1 MNEDHI
7 GGAHAAARLPGNIV
21 AGLVAL
27 ELAPGSRI
35 GRAALAQ
42 DQGARLAALLG
53 RDLAALVPDVRRLDL
68 CLAAAHFD
76 PAEALR
82 PGWPLHRRL
91 MELHARAPRGGGEP
105 RIIAFGADAGGEVPQ
120 PLADEPAL
128 RGGSLRVLP
137 FLLHGDPEVAGDVA
151 EAFEIRLLDAGM
163 AQADTALLL
172 QDAFEAR
179 IEHARCL
186 TLHDLAAMVALQYE
200 HLGLAPLWPLI
211 ETALLSPQHEA
222 LLDAVPEPV
231 LRYAGGEARM
241 ALFSPAAWRERY
253 RPDSDDTERLRRMF
267 GHFETRQRQ
276 LAAVLGAHGI
286 DVVFVEADA
295 AVDART
301 L

>member
-1 MNEDHI
+1 MNEHHI
-7 GGAHAAARLPGNIV
+7 AARLPDDTV
-21 AGLVAL
+21 AGLIAL
-27 ELAPGSRI
+27 ELAPGSVVE
-35 GRAALAQ
+35 RAALAQ
-42 DQGARLAALLG
+42 DEAARLASLLG
-53 RDLAALVPDVRRLDL
+53 RDLAKLFPDARGLDL

-91 MELHARAPRGGGEP
+91 AELHARAPGRGGGP
-105 RIIAFGADAGGEVPQ
+105 RIIAFSADADGVVPQ
-120 PLADEPAL
+120 PLVADPAL

-137 FLLHGDPEVAGDVA
+137 FLLHGDAAIAGDVG
-151 EAFEIRLLDAGM
+151 EAFEALLLETGM

-172 QDAFEAR
+172 QDAFGAR

-222 LLDAVPEPV
+222 LLDSAPEPL
-231 LRYAGGEARM
+231 LRYADGEARM
-241 ALFSPAAWRERY
+241 ALFAPAAWRERY
-253 RPDSDDTERLRRMF
+253 RPDSDDVERLRRIF

-276 LAAVLGAHGI
+276 MAAVLEAHGI

-295 AVDART
+295 AVDALR

>member
-1 MNEDHI
+1 MNEHHI
-7 GGAHAAARLPGNIV
+7 AARLPDDTV
-21 AGLVAL
+21 AGLLAL
-27 ELAPGSRI
+27 ELAPGSVVE
-35 GRAALAQ
+35 RAALGQAEA
-42 DQGARLAALLG
+42 ARLASLLG
-53 RDLAALVPDVRRLDL
+53 RDLAALFPDARGLDL

-91 MELHARAPRGGGEP
+91 AELHARAPGRGGGP
-105 RIIAFGADAGGEVPQ
+105 RIIAFGTDADGVVPQ
-120 PLADEPAL
+120 PLVADPAL

-137 FLLHGDPEVAGDVA
+137 FLMHGDAAVARDVG
-151 EAFEIRLLDAGM
+151 EALEARLLETGM

-172 QDAFEAR
+172 QDAFGAR

-222 LLDAVPEPV
+222 LLDSAPEPL

-253 RPDSDDTERLRRMF
+253 RPDSDEVERLRRMF

-276 LAAVLGAHGI
+276 LAAVLAAHGI

-295 AVDART
+295 AMDARD

>member
-1 MNEDHI
+1 MNEHHI
-7 GGAHAAARLPGNIV
+7 AARLPGDTV
-21 AGLVAL
+21 AGLLAL
-27 ELAPGSRI
+27 ELAPGSAVE
-35 GRAALAQ
+35 RAALAQ
-42 DQGARLAALLG
+42 DEAARLASLLG
-53 RDLAALVPDVRRLDL
+53 RDLSALFPEVSRLDL

-91 MELHARAPRGGGEP
+91 AELHARAPGRGGGP
-105 RIIAFGADAGGEVPQ
+105 RIIAFGADADGVVPQ
-120 PLADEPAL
+120 PLVAEPAL

-137 FLLHGDPEVAGDVA
+137 FQLHGDATVAGDVGG
-151 EAFEIRLLDAGM
+151 AFEALLLETGM

-172 QDAFEAR
+172 QDAFGAR
-179 IEHARCL
+179 VEHARYL
-186 TLHDLAAMVALQYE
+186 TLHDLAAMVALQYD

-222 LLDAVPEPV
+222 LLDSAPEPL

-241 ALFSPAAWRERY
+241 ALFAPAAWRERY
-253 RPDSDDTERLRRMF
+253 RPDGDDVERLRRMF

-295 AVDART
+295 AVDAQA

>member
-1 MNEDHI
+1 MNEHHI
-7 GGAHAAARLPGNIV
+7 AAHLPENTV
-21 AGLVAL
+21 AGLMAL
-27 ELAPGSRI
+27 ELAPGSVVER
-35 GRAALAQ
+35 GALAQ
-42 DQGARLAALLG
+42 EEAARLASLLG
-53 RDLAALVPDVRRLDL
+53 RDLAALFPDARGLDL

-91 MELHARAPRGGGEP
+91 AELHARAPGRGGGP
-105 RIIAFGADAGGEVPQ
+105 RIIAFGTDADGAVPQ
-120 PLADEPAL
+120 PLVADPAL

-137 FLLHGDPEVAGDVA
+137 FLLHGDAAIAREVG
-151 EAFEIRLLDAGM
+151 EAFEAQLLETGM

-172 QDAFEAR
+172 QDAFGAR
-179 IEHARCL
+179 VEHARCL

-222 LLDAVPEPV
+222 LLDSAPEPL
-231 LRYAGGEARM
+231 LRYVDGEVRM
-241 ALFSPAAWRERY
+241 ALFAPAAWRERY
-253 RPDSDDTERLRRMF
+253 RPDSDDVEPLRRMF

-276 LAAVLGAHGI
+276 MAAVLGAHGI

-295 AVDART
+295 AVDARA

>member
-1 MNEDHI
+1 MNDDHI
-7 GGAHAAARLPGNIV
+7 LAREAARLPGNVV
-21 AGLVAL
+21 AGVLAL
-27 ELAPGSRI
+27 ELAPGTGV
-35 GRAALAQ
+35 GRAALVQ
-42 DQGARLAALLG
+42 DEAARLAALLG
-53 RDLAALVPDVRRLDL
+53 RDLAALVPEVRGLDL

-91 MELHARAPRGGGEP
+91 AELHARAPRGDGGP
-105 RIIAFGADAGGEVPQ
+105 RIIAFGAGADGDVPQ
-120 PLADEPAL
+120 PLAADPAL

-137 FLLHGDPEVAGDVA
+137 FLLHGDAGLAREVGESF
-151 EAFEIRLLDAGM
+151 EARLLDTGM

-172 QDAFEAR
+172 QDAFAAR
-179 IEHARCL
+179 VEHARCL
-186 TLHDLAAMVALQYE
+186 TVHDLAAMVALQYE

-222 LLDAVPEPV
+222 VLDTAPEPL
-231 LRYAGGEARM
+231 LRYTGGEARM

-253 RPDSDDTERLRRMF
+253 GPGTDDTERLRRMF

-286 DVVFVEADA
+286 AVVFVEAGAD
-295 AVDART
+295 VDASA

>member
-1 MNEDHI
+1 MFPD
-7 GGAHAAARLPGNIV
+7 ARG
-21 AGLVAL
+21 
-27 ELAPGSRI
+27 
-35 GRAALAQ
+35 
-42 DQGARLAALLG
+42 
-53 RDLAALVPDVRRLDL
+53 LDL

-91 MELHARAPRGGGEP
+91 SELHARAPGRGGGP
-105 RIIAFGADAGGEVPQ
+105 RIIAFGTDADGAVPQ
-120 PLADEPAL
+120 PLVADPAL

-137 FLLHGDPEVAGDVA
+137 FLLHGDAAVALDVG
-151 EAFEIRLLDAGM
+151 EALEARLLETGM

-172 QDAFEAR
+172 QDAFGAR

-222 LLDAVPEPV
+222 LLDSAPEPL

-253 RPDSDDTERLRRMF
+253 RPDSDDVERLRRMF

-276 LAAVLGAHGI
+276 LAAVLAAHGI

-295 AVDART
+295 AVDARA